1 MPHPLS
7 NDLRVRVVAFVEAG
21 GSRNEAAAH
30 FATSVSF
37 AVNLMKLWR
46 QTGSVEPRPSG
57 GFRHG
62 KIGPH
67 KDFILAVVA
76 EKSDITMPELAKKLA
91 EEKGVKVDPSRLS
104 NFLIGCGFSY
114 KKNAA
119 GKRTRQARG
128 GQGTPRVERRPPAHH
143 ARSA

>member
-1 MPHPLS
+1 
-7 NDLRVRVVAFVEAG
+7 
-21 GSRNEAAAH
+21 
-30 FATSVSF
+30 
-37 AVNLMKLWR
+37 VNLMKLWR
-46 QTGSVEPRPSG
+46 ETGSVEPRPAG

-76 EKSDITMPELAKKLA
+76 EQSDITMPELAKKLG

-128 GQGTPRVERRPPAHH
+128 GQGAPRVERRPPAHH

>member
-1 MPHPLS
+1 
-7 NDLRVRVVAFVEAG
+7 
-21 GSRNEAAAH
+21 
-30 FATSVSF
+30 
-37 AVNLMKLWR
+37 MKLWR
-46 QTGSVEPRPSG
+46 ETGSVEPRPAG

-114 KKNAA
+114 KKKRCGQANKTSPRWPRRTESGKKAA
-119 GKRTRQARG
+119 SPSCAISVSGSSSSTRPSQR
-128 GQGTPRVERRPPAHH
+128 QK
-143 ARSA
+143 